1 MSNLIKKSWTDS
13 NPGGPQLIT
22 KVAIFN
28 FQFKVWIDIPK
39 MKEELQDVC
48 WSCAMATFFGKQTRS
63 RILVVFNGFGI
74 YEYNSI
80 LQKKKLVCLTIISIQ
95 TANYH
100 PDMNLY
106 PDTSSATDKSTLY
119 SVDINS
125 NNYAS
130 WNQESIW
137 FHSVDQ
143 SIGM

>member
-1 MSNLIKKSWTDS
+1 MFVGHVPW
-13 NPGGPQLIT
+13 QLFLVNKQDPEFWLFLMVSVFMNIT
-22 KVAIFN
+22 
-28 FQFKVWIDIPK
+28 QFCK
-39 MKEELQDVC
+39 
-48 WSCAMATFFGKQTRS
+48 
-63 RILVVFNGFGI
+63 
-74 YEYNSI
+74 
-80 LQKKKLVCLTIISIQ
+80 KKKLVCFTIISIQ

-130 WNQESIW
+130 WKQESIW